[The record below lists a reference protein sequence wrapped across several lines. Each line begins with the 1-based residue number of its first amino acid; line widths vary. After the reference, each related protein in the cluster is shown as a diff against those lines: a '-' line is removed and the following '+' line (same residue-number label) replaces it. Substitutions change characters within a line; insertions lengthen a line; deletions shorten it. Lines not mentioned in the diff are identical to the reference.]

1 MKKPSIDL
9 NNIEKYYKNFTNNYN
24 KLFYYLSFKEMFCT
38 KNFVLKD
45 ISFKAYPGEAIGI
58 LGKNGAGKS
67 TLLKII
73 SKIVTPSSGSMIIN
87 GKVSSILELGLG
99 FHHDFSGRQNI
110 YYIANMMGV
119 RKSTIKSTIDDVINF
134 ADIPNY
140 IDLPVRTYSSGMLAR
155 LAFSIATMIKPDIL
169 IVDEA
174 LSVGDMSFQR
184 KCFAKIQSLINDG
197 TTLLFVSHDLEVVK
211 RFCNKALLLDDGKIK
226 QYGDS
231 KSVCDSYEALLF
243 GVNHKSIL
251 ENDKEK
257 ASLKPS
263 FDSSLI
269 TKPNDRYGDGSVE
282 INSFGFK
289 DQMKQKINT
298 VQCKE
303 KFSLSYEVKFLK
315 DVKDPIFGFM
325 IKTIEGIQIFGVN
338 TEGKSE
344 SKQKYL
350 KGDTYVVDFFLENYL
365 LPGNYFFNCGV
376 FTYKDGK
383 PIYCQRLVDAGL
395 LQVKG
400 DGNAG
405 GIGIINL
412 DCDFRIENLKIN

>member
-1 MKKPSIDL
+1 MKKPIIDL
-9 NNIEKYYKNFTNNYN
+9 NNIEKYYKNFTNNFN
-24 KLFYYLSFKEMFCT
+24 KLFFYLSSNEKFCS

-45 ISFKAYPGEAIGI
+45 ISFKAYPGDAIGI

-73 SKIVTPSSGSMIIN
+73 SNIVTPSSGSIIIN

-99 FHHDFSGRQNI
+99 FHNDFTGRQNI

-119 RKSTIKSTIDDVINF
+119 RKSTIKSTIDDVVNF
-134 ADIPNY
+134 ADIPDY

-155 LAFSIATMIKPDIL
+155 LAFSIATMIRPDIL

-174 LSVGDMSFQR
+174 LSVGDISFQR
-184 KCFAKIQSLINDG
+184 KCFLKIQSLINDG

-226 QYGDS
+226 QYADS
-231 KSVCDSYEALLF
+231 KSVCESYETLLF
-243 GVNHKSIL
+243 GVNHKAIVK
-251 ENDKEK
+251 NDSEK
-257 ASLKPS
+257 VSLKSS

-269 TKPNDRYGDGSVE
+269 TRPNDIYGDGSVE
-282 INSFGFK
+282 INFLGFK
-289 DQMKQKINT
+289 DKMKQKINT
-298 VQCKE
+298 FQCKE

-325 IKTIEGIQIFGVN
+325 IKTIEGIQVFGTN
-338 TEGKSE
+338 TEEIME
-344 SKQKYL
+344 SKKKYL
-350 KGDTYVVDFFLENYL
+350 KGDSYVVDFFLENCL
-365 LPGNYFFNCGV
+365 LPGNYFVNCGV
-376 FTYKDGK
+376 FSYKDGK
-383 PIYCQRLVDAGL
+383 PIYCQRLVDVGL

-400 DGNAG
+400 DGNFH
-405 GIGIINL
+405 GIGIVNL
-412 DCDFRIENLKIN
+412 DCDFRIENLKI